1 MIGTVLNAGSFFLDI
16 AKQLYPESADIGAAA
31 KVTDRAKHSY
41 NVVSTTSV
49 HRSASRAIL
58 TPMVVIDRG
67 LLHQEYMQDL
77 IQIITLRDIVA
88 TLTHLALV
96 SPAGVGVRVENI
108 IGSISPNRG
117 GLMSMLAG
125 LEALDTNI
133 RPVAANYVTGNEAG
147 GAPGTDDPKNAVSK
161 EDKVTVNGKTYTD
174 MMEYTPLAVGKVV
187 NATIYTEGD
196 KPREIPLTFRQI
208 PVPAGADDLRQ
219 MFQAAKAEDG
229 LKMRWMM
236 RRTGEITNPEW
247 FNGTDIVKAR
257 FKAKTGDS
265 TGYYK
270 EAMKR
275 DTKNMLEA
283 VRTGVL
289 SMNSMANSIVLG
301 SDEATQ
307 LEFTMGRKFSDP
319 TSRQKIFESLSANTI
334 VICNDDRGV
343 FTFYTDGQSM
353 PEVYTRRD
361 LAVKSKKEGSTN
373 TLADLVKLL
382 NGGM

>member
-49 HRSASRAIL
+49 HRSAARAIL
-58 TPMVVIDRG
+58 TPMVVIDKG

-88 TLTHLALV
+88 TLTHLALI
-96 SPAGVGVRVENI
+96 SPAGVGVRVENL

-125 LEALDTNI
+125 LEALDTNL
-133 RPVAANYVTGNEAG
+133 RPVISVTGNEAAVP
-147 GAPGTDDPKNAVSK
+147 GAPDPKNTAST
-161 EDKVTVNGKTYTD
+161 EDKVTVGGKTYTD
-174 MMEYTPLAVGKVV
+174 LMEYTPLAVGKVV

-208 PVPAGADDLRQ
+208 PVPAGADDLRK
-219 MFQAAKAEDG
+219 MFLAAKTEDG
-229 LKMRWMM
+229 LKMRWLM

-265 TGYYK
+265 TGYYQ

>member
-31 KVTDRAKHSY
+31 KVTDRAKGAY
-41 NVVSTTSV
+41 NVVSTSSV
-49 HRSASRAIL
+49 HRSAARAIL
-58 TPMVVIDRG
+58 TPMVVIDKG

-125 LEALDTNI
+125 LEALDTNL
-133 RPVAANYVTGNEAG
+133 RPVISVTGNEAG
-147 GAPGTDDPKNAVSK
+147 VPGAPDPKNTAAT
-161 EDKVTVNGKTYTD
+161 EDKVTVGGKTYTD
-174 MMEYTPLAVGKVV
+174 LMEYTPLAVGKVV

-208 PVPAGADDLRQ
+208 PVPAGADDLRK
-219 MFQAAKAEDG
+219 MFTAAKVEDG
-229 LKMRWMM
+229 LKMRWLM

-247 FNGTDIVKAR
+247 FNGTDIVKER
-257 FKAKTGDS
+257 FKAKMGDS

-319 TSRQKIFESLSANTI
+319 TSRQKIFESLAANTI